1 MVALNLFMEIS
12 RSSFIL
18 INKSKQVALKLMTK
32 RKMIYF
38 IFTLCIITVL
48 VTGCSQSEK
57 QHSHQSSALK
67 DQTVTLF
74 MHGYGGSENSEKYMV
89 KQAINKDVTKDAIVA
104 TVDNQGDVHF
114 KGAISDDAQNP
125 IVKVVFEDNKN
136 GDVNQ
141 NARNIKNV
149 LSELKAQYGFTKY
162 NFVAHSMGNLSF
174 AYFMKDY
181 GNDKELPQLQKE
193 VNIAGT
199 FNGVLNLNEKVNEIS
214 VDKNGKPSKMNDNY
228 KELLGLKDI
237 YKGKN
242 IEVLNIYGDLQDG
255 THSDGRVSNSS
266 SKSLKYLLQDSPKSY
281 KETKYTG
288 KPAQHSE
295 LHENKEV
302 ANEII
307 KFLWN
312 K

>member
-1 MVALNLFMEIS
+1 
-12 RSSFIL
+12 
-18 INKSKQVALKLMTK
+18 MTK

-38 IFTLCIITVL
+38 IFTLCILIVL

-57 QHSHQSSALK
+57 QHSHKSSALK

-89 KQAINKDVTKDAIVA
+89 KQALNKDVTKDAIVA
-104 TVDNQGDVHF
+104 TVDNQGKIHF
-114 KGAISDDAQNP
+114 KGTISNDAQNP

-141 NARNIKNV
+141 NAKNIKNV

-181 GNDKELPQLQKE
+181 GNDKHLPQIQKE

-228 KELLGLKDI
+228 KELLGLEDI

-242 IEVLNIYGDLQDG
+242 IDVLNIYGDLQDG

-288 KPAQHSE
+288 KSAQHSE